1 MSASGTVARGLA
13 GSNSATMAA
22 ATGARSPVE
31 TRPAPTLP
39 FSYLLV
45 AVLLYLGWSNR
56 DAGFLTPEE
65 GLGYGLGIIG
75 TCLMAMLLLYPMRKW
90 LRSMRHW
97 GRLRGWFRVHM
108 ALGILGPLAIA
119 FHCNFHLGS
128 LNATVALLSMTIVV
142 ASGVAG
148 RYLYSKIH
156 HGLYGSR
163 ATLDELRGTL
173 GRDEEHLLAD
183 LAGAP
188 GFRDRLAAFEAYAF
202 AERRGIVRRVAH
214 LVILPVRTRR
224 ERRLLSDC
232 ISQTIKEQAG
242 ENNWNWAE
250 RRRRKRQARRH
261 LRAHLTA
268 IRKVAVFGFYEGVF
282 ALWHV
287 LHLPLFLVLLVAA
300 SIHIVA
306 VHRY

>member
-13 GSNSATMAA
+13 GPGPGSATMAA
-22 ATGARSPVE
+22 ATGASPPIE

-56 DAGFLTPEE
+56 DTGFLTPEE
-65 GLGYGLGIIG
+65 G
-75 TCLMAMLLLYPMRKW
+75 
-90 LRSMRHW
+90 MRHW

-128 LNATVALLSMTIVV
+128 LNASVALLSMTIVV
-142 ASGVAG
+142 ASGIAG

-163 ATLDELRGTL
+163 ATLDELRDSL
-173 GRDEEHLLAD
+173 GHDEEHLLAY

-188 GFRDRLAAFEAYAF
+188 VFRDRLTEFEAYAF

-232 ISQTIKEQAG
+232 ISQSIKEQSR
-242 ENNWNWAE
+242 ENHWNWAE
-250 RRRRKRQARRH
+250 RRRRKRQAQRH

-300 SIHIVA
+300 AIHIVA